1 MLDSEKIVG
10 IDLVRMDGDTAVY
23 GIYESA
29 DGGEEWMP
37 LLESRNICDLLD
49 YAKARYG
56 NDTPMVMQQ
65 HIQDIMLVQI
75 IEEMKFKKNREAT
88 RAVRNRKPKNWI
100 TRILDFFRRR
110 R

>member
-10 IDLVRMDGDTAVY
+10 IDLVRVDGDTAVY

-37 LLESRNICDLLD
+37 LLESQKICDLLD

-65 HIQDIMLVQI
+65 HIQEILLVQI
-75 IEEMKFKKNREAT
+75 IEDAKANPKNRKT
-88 RAVRNRKPKNWI
+88 TPVPPSSWLMRFLN
-100 TRILDFFRRR
+100 FFRKRR
-110 R
+110 

>member
-65 HIQDIMLVQI
+65 HIQDILIVQI
-75 IEEMKFKKNREAT
+75 IEEAKANLKNGKTVPPPPPSWLMRFL
-88 RAVRNRKPKNWI
+88 N
-100 TRILDFFRRR
+100 FFRKRR
-110 R
+110 

>member
-1 MLDSEKIVG
+1 MTDSDTVIG
-10 IDLVRMDGDTAVY
+10 IDFISTDSDGGLY
-23 GIYESA
+23 GLYEST

-65 HIQDIMLVQI
+65 HIQDILLVQI
-75 IEEMKFKKNREAT
+75 IEEATAQKLKHQKNLPKKSRESWLMKILNIF
-88 RAVRNRKPKNWI
+88 RKQ
-100 TRILDFFRRR
+100 R
-110 R
+110 